1 MGAEDRSSAP
11 MYYCERKRKVKWGR
25 PGTEATGTL
34 HFRYLSSQE
43 AARREQA
50 NLQSDLEKV
59 RSPYLCARAHKNGH
73 LE

>member
-1 MGAEDRSSAP
+1 MDNNSCKIRAA
-11 MYYCERKRKVKWGR
+11 
-25 PGTEATGTL
+25 

-59 RSPYLCARAHKNGH
+59 RSSARAHKNGH